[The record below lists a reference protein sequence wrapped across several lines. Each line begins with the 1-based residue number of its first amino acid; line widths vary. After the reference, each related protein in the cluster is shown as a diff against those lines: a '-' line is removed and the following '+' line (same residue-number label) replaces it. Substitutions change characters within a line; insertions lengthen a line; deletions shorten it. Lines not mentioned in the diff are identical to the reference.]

1 MVGFLFSLA
10 KVLINFKGEIIG
22 KRGENKKAEIGYK
35 NSTP

>member
-10 KVLINFKGEIIG
+10 KVLISSQGNNPESE
-22 KRGENKKAEIGYK
+22 ENQKAEIGYK